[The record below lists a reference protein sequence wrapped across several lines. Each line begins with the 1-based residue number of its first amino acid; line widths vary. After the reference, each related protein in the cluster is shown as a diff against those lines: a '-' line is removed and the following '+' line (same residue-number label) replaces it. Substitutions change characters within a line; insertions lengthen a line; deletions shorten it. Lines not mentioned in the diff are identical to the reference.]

1 MGRVGSIDTCPKN
14 SNLLNKLHVFNYS
27 IEPTVTIKQ
36 CEIK

>member
-14 SNLLNKLHVFNYS
+14 SNLLNKLFNYS